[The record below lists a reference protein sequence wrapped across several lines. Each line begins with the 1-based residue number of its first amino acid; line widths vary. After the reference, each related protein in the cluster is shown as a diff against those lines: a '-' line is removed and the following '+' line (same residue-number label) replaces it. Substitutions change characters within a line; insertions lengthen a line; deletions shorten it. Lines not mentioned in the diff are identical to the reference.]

1 MLDTNSQQ
9 RQNLQLDHNVALA
22 NAANA
27 LPIPIK
33 VPLLRKSANSC
44 FSAHC
49 DSLTRSRPSQ
59 RTPNCCVITRA
70 ESTNY
75 ARDGDSTFHDS
86 CRTCHLPSV
95 QIQNCNLLH
104 KKRQSEERR
113 GKGLNRDANEHTA
126 GNAPNM
132 EPKKPHM
139 KPPKKFRSQQNSETV
154 ESSKSFDQRLTLRVT
169 TDAPEGSKRRASTK
183 YLPQIAAMPAAL
195 RTVAGSLFNLA
206 RLECDHW
213 KSTRSLPSRR
223 LPFERSGAK
232 GELQHGMG
240 PYSIIGSHHET

>member
-1 MLDTNSQQ
+1 ML
-9 RQNLQLDHNVALA
+9 L
-22 NAANA
+22 
-27 LPIPIK
+27 
-33 VPLLRKSANSC
+33 C
-44 FSAHC
+44 F
-49 DSLTRSRPSQ
+49 TRIRPSQ
-59 RTPNCCVITRA
+59 RTPTCCVITRA

-75 ARDGDSTFHDS
+75 ARDGDRHVSRFVQDVPL
-86 CRTCHLPSV
+86 LPSV

-139 KPPKKFRSQQNSETV
+139 KPPKNFRSQQNSETV

-183 YLPQIAAMPAAL
+183 YLPQITAMPAAL
-195 RTVAGSLFNLA
+195 RAVAGSLFNLA

-223 LPFERSGAK
+223 LPFERSGSK
-232 GELQHGMG
+232 GELQ
-240 PYSIIGSHHET
+240 PVLFFCDTKL